1 MIKLYSILRNLPL
14 FCEEELDSEIIQ
26 ETEPEVDM
34 LRPYS
39 SQTSVGVITG
49 DCAEYD
55 LDDDEDEERLV
66 HLPLCMGCSRLY
78 LIT

>member
-1 MIKLYSILRNLPL
+1 
-14 FCEEELDSEIIQ
+14 
-26 ETEPEVDM
+26 M